1 MSARC
6 KGPEP
11 WREHAHVGVG
21 TWVRCNFCARVFKV
35 AKIELGLA
43 SSSDGR
49 GCPLWWVDPATWTQ
63 VVQECWRPRREHP
76 PLTPH

>member
-11 WREHAHVGVG
+11 WRERAVGAG
-21 TWVRCNFCARVFKV
+21 TWVRCYFCARVFKV
-35 AKIELGLA
+35 AKIELGKA

-63 VVQECWRPRREHP
+63 VVQECWRLRRACGGR
-76 PLTPH
+76 